1 MPRTFKLPHFYHS
14 PVISVV
20 KRARRETDARKRDL
34 SPTLLDFGPV
44 RFKIARHFGFCYG
57 VENAIEIAYQALAEN
72 PDKRIFLLSEIIH
85 NPHVNENLKERGVQ
99 FLMDTAGTP
108 LLPFD
113 ILMPD
118 DVVIVPAFGT
128 TLEVEQALKA
138 RGVTLTAYN
147 TTCPFVEKVW
157 RRSEEIGKQD
167 YTVVIHG
174 KRYHEETRATFSHA
188 QAGAPV
194 VVVRDLS
201 EAQALA
207 KVILGEKD
215 TVFFFEKF
223 ADRFS
228 PGFDPTVHLKRIGV
242 VNQTTMLATET
253 QAIADLLREAIR
265 ATYGD
270 TSEVHHHDDSDRV
283 ASEQISA
290 HFADTRDTLCYATK
304 ENQDATLALIA
315 DGGDIAVVVGG
326 YNSSNTSHLVELC
339 QQRLP
344 TYFIRDADELL
355 SPKEIRHLELETKQV
370 KTTKDWLIQKSS
382 QRNSGQQSAVGSQ
395 LRERLVKSDS
405 SLPKAESRRFPKAT
419 PTDIVLTAGASCPD
433 VLLDE
438 VLQKIVGWF
447 PNSRS
452 VEEVLEGYQA
462 SEE

>member
-20 KRARRETDARKRDL
+20 KHARRETDARKRDL

-85 NPHVNENLKERGVQ
+85 NPHVNENLKHRGVR

-128 TLEVEQALKA
+128 TLEIEQSLRA

-207 KVILGEKD
+207 KVISGEKD
-215 TVFFFEKF
+215 AAFFFEKF

-265 ATYGD
+265 TTYEDTEIAT
-270 TSEVHHHDDSDRV
+270 
-283 ASEQISA
+283 

-315 DGGDIAVVVGG
+315 DGGDVAVVVGG

-344 TYFIRDADELL
+344 TYFIRDAEELL

-370 KTTKDWLIQKSS
+370 KITKDWLFSK
-382 QRNSGQQSAVGSQ
+382 SGQPSAVSGQRVGIPSPEN
-395 LRERLVKSDS
+395 LLTDN
-405 SLPKAESRRFPKAT
+405 PK
-419 PTDIVLTAGASCPD
+419 TDIVLTAGASCPD

-447 PNSRS
+447 PNTRS
-452 VEEVLEGYQA
+452 VEEVLEGYQ
-462 SEE
+462 SSVNS

>member
-1 MPRTFKLPHFYHS
+1 MPRIFKLPHFYHS
-14 PVISVV
+14 PIISVV
-20 KRARRETDARKRDL
+20 KQARRDTDARKRDL
-34 SPTLLDFGPV
+34 APTLLDFGPV
-44 RFKIARHFGFCYG
+44 RFKVARHFGFCYG

-72 PDKRIFLLSEIIH
+72 PHKRIFLLSEIIH
-85 NPHVNENLKERGVQ
+85 NPHVNENLRQRGVQ
-99 FLMDTAGTP
+99 FLMDTAGMP

-128 TLEVEQALKA
+128 TLEVERALKA

-188 QAGAPV
+188 QASAPV
-194 VVVRDLS
+194 VVVRDLG
-201 EAQALA
+201 EAQDLA
-207 KVILGEKD
+207 KVISGEAD
-215 TVFFFEKF
+215 AAFFFKKF

-228 PGFDPTVHLKRIGV
+228 PGFDPTVHLERIGV

-253 QAIADLLREAIR
+253 EAIANLLQDTIR
-265 ATYGD
+265 ATYGETD
-270 TSEVHHHDDSDRV
+270 MSS
-283 ASEQISA
+283 

-339 QQRLP
+339 QQHLP

-355 SPKEIRHLELETKQV
+355 SPKRIRHLELETKQV
-370 KTTKDWLIQKSS
+370 QTTENWLFQTTETGQK
-382 QRNSGQQSAVGSQ
+382 
-395 LRERLVKSDS
+395 
-405 SLPKAESRRFPKAT
+405 T

-438 VLQKIVGWF
+438 VLQKIVKWF
-447 PNSRS
+447 PNTHS
-452 VEEVLEGYQA
+452 VDEVLEPFL
-462 SEE
+462 

>member
-20 KRARRETDARKRDL
+20 KHARRETDARKRDL

-85 NPHVNENLKERGVQ
+85 NPRVNENLKHRGVQ

-108 LLPFD
+108 LLPLD

-138 RGVTLTAYN
+138 RGVTLTSYN

-157 RRSEEIGKQD
+157 RRSEEIGNQD

-207 KVILGEKD
+207 KVISGEKD
-215 TVFFFEKF
+215 SAFFFEKF

-253 QAIADLLREAIR
+253 QAIADLLRETIR
-265 ATYGD
+265 TRYGD
-270 TSEVHHHDDSDRV
+270 TEDADMG
-283 ASEQISA
+283 A

-370 KTTKDWLIQKSS
+370 KTTKDWLIQRSG
-382 QRNSGQQSAVGSQ
+382 QQNSHQQSAVGSQ
-395 LRERLVKSDS
+395 QENIPSPENLLTDNRQPIANNHS
-405 SLPKAESRRFPKAT
+405 
-419 PTDIVLTAGASCPD
+419 TDIVLTAGASCPD

-452 VEEVLEGYQA
+452 VEEVLEPYNA
-462 SEE
+462 

>member
-20 KRARRETDARKRDL
+20 KHARRETDVRKRDL

-128 TLEVEQALKA
+128 TVEVEQALKA

-188 QAGAPV
+188 QADAPV

-207 KVILGEKD
+207 KVISGEKD
-215 TVFFFEKF
+215 AAFFFEKF

-253 QAIADLLREAIR
+253 QAIADLLREAIQS
-265 ATYGD
+265 TYGD
-270 TSEVHHHDDSDRV
+270 AE
-283 ASEQISA
+283 IGA
-290 HFADTRDTLCYATK
+290 HFADTKDTLCYATK

-370 KTTKDWLIQKSS
+370 KTTKDWLFPKSS
-382 QRNSGQQSAVGSQ
+382 QPSVINRQQNGHQQEGSG
-395 LRERLVKSDS
+395 S
-405 SLPKAESRRFPKAT
+405 SETSWFPTTDNPQPTAI

>member
-14 PVISVV
+14 PIISVV
-20 KRARRETDARKRDL
+20 KHARRETDARKRDL

-85 NPHVNENLKERGVQ
+85 NPHVNENLKQRGVQ

-113 ILMPD
+113 ILMPE

-128 TLEVEQALKA
+128 TLEIEQALKA
-138 RGVTLTAYN
+138 RGVTLTSYN

-207 KVILGEKD
+207 KVISGEED
-215 TVFFFEKF
+215 TAFFFEKF

-228 PGFDPTVHLKRIGV
+228 PGFDPTIHLKRIGV

-265 ATYGD
+265 TTYGD
-270 TSEVHHHDDSDRV
+270 AELSE
-283 ASEQISA
+283 

-339 QQRLP
+339 EQRLP

-355 SPKEIRHLELETKQV
+355 SSKEIRHLELETKQV
-370 KTTKDWLIQKSS
+370 KTTKDWLFQG
-382 QRNSGQQSAVGSQ
+382 SGQENSHQQ
-395 LRERLVKSDS
+395 I
-405 SLPKAESRRFPKAT
+405 SLLTTEGFRQPIAI

-447 PNSRS
+447 PNTRS
-452 VEEVLEGYQA
+452 IAEVLASYQ
-462 SEE
+462 SSCQDPCL

>member
-157 RRSEEIGKQD
+157 RRSEEIGKQE

-207 KVILGEKD
+207 KVISGEKD

-265 ATYGD
+265 TTYGD
-270 TSEVHHHDDSDRV
+270 TSEVHHHDGSDGV

-452 VEEVLEGYQA
+452 VEEVLESYQN
-462 SEE
+462 EY

>member
-1 MPRTFKLPHFYHS
+1 MPRTFKLPSFYHS
-14 PVISVV
+14 PIISVV
-20 KRARRETDARKRDL
+20 KNARQEIDPRKRDL
-34 SPTLLDFGPV
+34 SPALLDFGPV

-72 PDKRIFLLSEIIH
+72 PDKRIFLLSEMIH
-85 NPHVNENLKERGVQ
+85 NPRVNENLKQRGVR
-99 FLMDTAGTP
+99 FLMDTAGTS

-113 ILMPD
+113 MLTPD

-128 TLEVEQALKA
+128 TLEIEETLKA

-157 RRSEEIGKQD
+157 RRSEEIGEQA

-174 KRYHEETRATFSHA
+174 KHYHEETRATFSHA

-201 EAQALA
+201 EAEMLA
-207 KVILGEKD
+207 KVISGEEGA
-215 TVFFFEKF
+215 VFFFEKF

-228 PGFDPTVHLKRIGV
+228 PGFDPARHLQRIGV

-253 QAIADLLREAIR
+253 QAIADLLRETIKNTFGA
-265 ATYGD
+265 A
-270 TSEVHHHDDSDRV
+270 E
-283 ASEQISA
+283 ISA

-315 DGGDIAVVVGG
+315 DGGDVAVVVGG

-339 QQRLP
+339 GQSLP
-344 TYFIRDADELL
+344 TYFVRDADELV
-355 SPKEIRHLELETKQV
+355 SPSEIRHLVLETKQV
-370 KTTKDWLIQKSS
+370 QTTHGWLAA
-382 QRNSGQQSAVGSQ
+382 RNGKNGHGS
-395 LRERLVKSDS
+395 E
-405 SLPKAESRRFPKAT
+405 T
-419 PTDIVLTAGASCPD
+419 PIDIVLTAGASCPD

-438 VLQKIVGWF
+438 VLQKIVSWF
-447 PNSRS
+447 PNTRS
-452 VEEVLEGYQA
+452 IEEVLAPYSA
-462 SEE
+462 SEECCS

>member
-1 MPRTFKLPHFYHS
+1 MERGKQMPRTFNLPHFYHS
-14 PVISVV
+14 PIISVV
-20 KRARRETDARKRDL
+20 KQARRDTDARKRDL
-34 SPTLLDFGPV
+34 APTLLDFGPV

-72 PDKRIFLLSEIIH
+72 PNKRIFLLSEIIH
-85 NPHVNENLKERGVQ
+85 NPHVNENLRQRGVQ

-113 ILMPD
+113 ILMPN

-128 TLEVEQALKA
+128 TLEVEKALKA

-188 QAGAPV
+188 QASAPV
-194 VVVRDLS
+194 VVVRDLA
-201 EAQALA
+201 EARDLA
-207 KVILGEKD
+207 KVISGEAD
-215 TVFFFEKF
+215 TEFFFEKF

-228 PGFDPTVHLKRIGV
+228 PGFDPIVHLKRIGV

-253 QAIADLLREAIR
+253 EAIANLLQETIRTVYGEAEM
-265 ATYGD
+265 
-270 TSEVHHHDDSDRV
+270 SS
-283 ASEQISA
+283 

-315 DGGDIAVVVGG
+315 DSGDIAVVVGG

-339 QQRLP
+339 QQHLP

-355 SPKEIRHLELETKQV
+355 SPARIRHLELETKQV
-370 KTTKDWLIQKSS
+370 QTTEDWL
-382 QRNSGQQSAVGSQ
+382 
-395 LRERLVKSDS
+395 LTD
-405 SLPKAESRRFPKAT
+405 PKT

-447 PNSRS
+447 PETRS
-452 VEEVLEGYQA
+452 VEEVLEPFL
-462 SEE
+462 

>member
-14 PVISVV
+14 PVISVI
-20 KRARRETDARKRDL
+20 KHARRETDARKRDL

-85 NPHVNENLKERGVQ
+85 NPHVNENLKHRGVR

-113 ILMPD
+113 ILLPD

-128 TLEVEQALKA
+128 TLEIEQSLKA
-138 RGVTLTAYN
+138 RGVTLTSYN

-201 EAQALA
+201 EAQTLA
-207 KVILGEKD
+207 KVISGEED
-215 TVFFFEKF
+215 AAFFFEKF

-265 ATYGD
+265 MTYGE
-270 TSEVHHHDDSDRV
+270 SE
-283 ASEQISA
+283 ISA

-315 DGGDIAVVVGG
+315 DGGDMAVVVGG

-355 SPKEIRHLELETKQV
+355 SPEEIRHLELETKQV
-370 KTTKDWLIQKSS
+370 KTTKDWLFPKS
-382 QRNSGQQSAVGSQ
+382 QQQ
-395 LRERLVKSDS
+395 EDLVAGENDS
-405 SLPKAESRRFPKAT
+405 NRYNDLSRVSESREPTAL

-447 PNSRS
+447 PKSRS
-452 VEEVLEGYQA
+452 VEEVLEGYQHKY
-462 SEE
+462 

>member
-14 PVISVV
+14 PIISVV
-20 KRARRETDARKRDL
+20 KHARRETDARKRDL

-85 NPHVNENLKERGVQ
+85 NPHVNENLKQRGVQ

-207 KVILGEKD
+207 KVISGEED
-215 TVFFFEKF
+215 TAFFFEKF

-228 PGFDPTVHLKRIGV
+228 PGFDPAIHLKRIGV

-253 QAIADLLREAIR
+253 QAIADLLREAIGG
-265 ATYGD
+265 TYAD
-270 TSEVHHHDDSDRV
+270 AE
-283 ASEQISA
+283 ISA

-339 QQRLP
+339 EQRLP

-355 SPKEIRHLELETKQV
+355 SPKEIRHLALETKQV
-370 KTTKDWLIQKSS
+370 KTTKDWLFP
-382 QRNSGQQSAVGSQ
+382 RSGQENSHQPSAVGSQ
-395 LRERLVKSDS
+395 LRESLVKSDS
-405 SLPKAESRRFPKAT
+405 SLSKAESRKPKAI

-452 VEEVLEGYQA
+452 VEEVLEPYN
-462 SEE
+462 EF

>member
-1 MPRTFKLPHFYHS
+1 M
-14 PVISVV
+14 
-20 KRARRETDARKRDL
+20 
-34 SPTLLDFGPV
+34 DFGPV

-85 NPHVNENLKERGVQ
+85 NPRVNENLKHRGVR

-128 TLEVEQALKA
+128 TLEIEQALRA

-207 KVILGEKD
+207 KVISGEED
-215 TVFFFEKF
+215 AAFFFEKF

-228 PGFDPTVHLKRIGV
+228 PGFDPTIHLKRIGV

-265 ATYGD
+265 TTYGD
-270 TSEVHHHDDSDRV
+270 AEDADTGET
-283 ASEQISA
+283 

-355 SPKEIRHLELETKQV
+355 SPKEIRHLDLETKQV
-370 KTTKDWLIQKSS
+370 QTTKDWL
-382 QRNSGQQSAVGSQ
+382 
-395 LRERLVKSDS
+395 
-405 SLPKAESRRFPKAT
+405 FPKNHQRRGEVPSPAT
-419 PTDIVLTAGASCPD
+419 DGEWAGKPSPYDIVLTAGASCPD

-447 PNSRS
+447 PNTPFRRGSP
-452 VEEVLEGYQA
+452 EELPT
-462 SEE
+462 